1 MPRHFRKEDLLMKV
15 WKYLS
20 IMIMGL
26 LAVTLVSCGGS
37 GDESGS
43 AGSTGNLSLSL
54 TDDPASDY
62 QAVYVTIS
70 EIQVHRADAEEG
82 EWMTVLTPNTTYNL
96 LDLINGKTAALG
108 VAELPTGKYTQM
120 RLILADT
127 PDSSANILAQPHPY
141 ANYLI
146 SKTDEAIKL
155 NVPSGFQTGIK
166 LVHSFDVVAGR
177 TVGLILD
184 FDAGRSVVKAGSS
197 GKWQLKP
204 TIKVIDTLNN
214 ATLTGTVNDE
224 SAIAVSGVTVS
235 AQIYDASA
243 ATEVEKVKTVTST
256 LTDENG
262 NYLMYLTPGTYTIV
276 VVADG
281 FVTSSKQITIAY
293 DTDYTE
299 DFTLAPT
306 DMGIITI
313 ELTLPSSGDTAT
325 IEFRQTS
332 PSDATQQ
339 IAVKEVNY
347 SDTGSYTVNL
357 PVGTYNVVATC
368 AGNILTVNDVADGDT
383 VTIDFTAP

>member
-1 MPRHFRKEDLLMKV
+1 MKV

-20 IMIMGL
+20 IIIMGL
-26 LAVTLVSCGGS
+26 LAVTLLSCGGS
-37 GDESGS
+37 GDGSGS
-43 AGSTGNLSLSL
+43 SGKLSLSL
-54 TDDPASDY
+54 TDAPASDY
-62 QAVYVTIS
+62 QAVYVTIAQ
-70 EIQVHRADAEEG
+70 IQVHRADAEEG
-82 EWMTVLTPNTTYNL
+82 EWMTVLTPNATYNL
-96 LDLINGKTAALG
+96 LELINGETAALG
-108 VAELPTGKYTQM
+108 VAELQTGKYTQM
-120 RLILADT
+120 RIILVDT
-127 PDSSANILAQPHPY
+127 PDSSTNILDEPHPY

-146 SKTDEAIKL
+146 SKTDEAIELK
-155 NVPSGFQTGIK
+155 VPSGFKTGIK
-166 LVHSFDVVAGR
+166 LVHPFDVVAGR
-177 TVGLILD
+177 TVGLVLD

-197 GKWQLKP
+197 GKWLLKP

-235 AQIYDASA
+235 AQIYDPSA
-243 ATEVEKVKTVTST
+243 ATEMEKVTTVTST

-262 NYLMYLTPGTYTIV
+262 DYLMYLTPGTYTIV

-281 FVTSSKQITIAY
+281 YVTSSKKITVAY
-293 DTDYTE
+293 DTAYTE

-313 ELTLPSSGDTAT
+313 ELTLPLSGDPAS
-325 IEFRQTS
+325 IEFRQIS

-347 SDTGSYTVNL
+347 SENGTYTVNL

-368 AGNILTVNDVADGDT
+368 AGDILTVNDAVVIKDGGDT
-383 VTIDFTAP
+383 VTIDFTTP